1 MPHIIAAVERY
12 VTLGEIC
19 GVFEKR
25 FGKYRPPEVL

>member
-1 MPHIIAAVERY
+1 VAVERY

-19 GVFEKR
+19 GTLEKR